1 MKRKNK
7 IIIVLSA
14 SIVTIGI
21 VLSLISLNNRNFGN
35 KIDNYDIK
43 VFVPDGLADKY
54 KNLMPLSL
62 ESWEIFEYKLDN
74 EDIKAIEE
82 ELNNGYWAKSEKEDS
97 EYFLRDY
104 FYPPELN
111 KEWQK
116 DFQLSDEVYVSSY
129 AGYQKPY
136 YYSETSVFDNLCVFV
151 YDEESAIYYGIYVYL
166 GR

>member
-1 MKRKNK
+1 MVQ
-7 IIIVLSA
+7 IIDTYMGTLN
-14 SIVTIGI
+14 
-21 VLSLISLNNRNFGN
+21 ISLGFKDERISVRMR
-35 KIDNYDIK
+35 KHAQRILDNYDIK